1 MAKEILE
8 FQNLEQYLLLKNGN
22 YLYKIPFRDGFAVL
36 KVYYGTRSTL
46 RYIAGT
52 ISNYFQGQT
61 SFMPRARLANE
72 RKCLDIWRNAGFRVF
87 KVYEDVEVNG
97 LPEGGYMLFEYLPAP
112 KFKDY
117 FGDESVPLADRL
129 TTYRH
134 FLKEW
139 HRRHELAVTQ
149 REPRLIH
156 ENGDIKHVMIIDS
169 GFLYFDFEMSFR
181 SRKKARVEE
190 FVSREILAYLKTLR
204 RLVGPDLFKLFLKET
219 VDHYPGTEF
228 LKNTYTVMFAHPNPI
243 IRLARGL
250 DRKAAPRAAKPHSKY
265 NVALQ
270 LKGLLDGQHE

>member
-61 SFMPRARLANE
+61 SFMPQARLANE

-87 KVYEDVEVNG
+87 KVYEDVKVSG
-97 LPEGGYMLFEYLPAP
+97 LPEGGYMLFEYLPAL

-117 FGDESVPLADRL
+117 FGNESVPLKDRM
-129 TTYRH
+129 TTYRQ

-139 HRRHELAVTQ
+139 HRRHELAVTW

-156 ENGDIKHVMIIDS
+156 ENGDIKHVMIIDK

-181 SRKKARVEE
+181 SRKKDRVVE

-219 VDHYPGTEF
+219 IDHYPGTEF
-228 LKNTYTVMFAHPNPI
+228 LKNTYTVMFTHPNPI
-243 IRLARGL
+243 IRLARRL
-250 DRKAAPRAAKPHSKY
+250 DRKTGLRAAKPHSKY